1 MLCIGYAK
9 SAPDE
14 GLSPRRQTPHPSSLR
29 EATLSHK
36 GRGEGVA
43 AYPALT
49 AFFRYARC
57 TAQLQPGGC
66 AASSVE
72 ATSLA
77 GTPVAGPSLG
87 IPPFPRRASAHW
99 SFAGMW

>member
-77 GTPVAGPSLG
+77 GTAVAGACVG
-87 IPPFPRRASAHW
+87 IASFTRRSCADW
-99 SFAGMW
+99 SFARM